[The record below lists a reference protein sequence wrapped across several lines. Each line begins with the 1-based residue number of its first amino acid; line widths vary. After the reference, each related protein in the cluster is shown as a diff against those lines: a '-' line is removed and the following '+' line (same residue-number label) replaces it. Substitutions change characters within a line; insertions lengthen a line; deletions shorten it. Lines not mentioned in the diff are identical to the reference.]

1 MKVTNSSSVAIVP
14 DSLDATDGAATP
26 FGKRWG
32 GDIIQLSP
40 EHLAALQA
48 GGTVAIDVQNEYIVF
63 LRSAQADED
72 IPESLPADTIPA
84 RKEASP

>member
-1 MKVTNSSSVAIVP
+1 MNNDPVIAIVP

-32 GDIIQLSP
+32 GDIIRLSP

-63 LRSAQADED
+63 LKSRQAGESAL
-72 IPESLPADTIPA
+72 ESLPAGILPA
-84 RKEASP
+84 KKEASP